1 MPWNFLRHA
10 QPPDAT
16 PRLPAAVALGFAVL
30 FLLLD
35 WVSFVHPMR
44 GTHIT
49 AWNPQVALA
58 IALLTRYPSG
68 WWLVGPVLAAAA
80 AWRGLPEPALP
91 AAVAALVSTLGFV
104 ATAAALRR
112 ALGPQTRN
120 AYLAFLAIA
129 AAGAALQA
137 ALYVGTLGIVGFE
150 VSDRMPGAFIRRW
163 VADAVSIIVSLPV
176 IFVLADRGRRA
187 QTLAM
192 LRTVEWWLVAAAAL
206 AASYAVFGR
215 PAEDQFKFFYLLFV
229 PVAWGSARFGNV
241 GAVWSAALVQVLL
254 FTAVQADTYRPLTV
268 FELHMLMTALGATGL
283 LLGATVE
290 ERQRAEEA
298 LRASLHAAAAA
309 DMAAALAHELNQ
321 PLTALR
327 TYARAAQLMAQQP
340 PGSAGPP
347 LSEVTDKLVAE
358 VNRAGAVMKRLRD
371 FFRQRGTELQPTALQ
386 SVIEEVVQSQAAHA
400 DAAGVTL
407 QADCPPALPPVW
419 IDAVQIAVVLRN
431 LVSNAIEAA
440 APASALGAAPSAAP
454 SAAFTARGATQPVA
468 RVTVQAEAQGRQL
481 VVKVQDSGPGIPPE
495 ALGALFES
503 RAEPGVPSRAS
514 AKPGGMGIGLVISRS
529 IIEAHEGR
537 LWADAGPGGKFFF
550 SIPLLEPDHHA

>member
-1 MPWNFLRHA
+1 MPWTFVRHTPH
-10 QPPDAT
+10 PPAA
-16 PRLPAAVALGFAVL
+16 PLGLPAVVAVGFVVL
-30 FLLLD
+30 FMLLD
-35 WVSFVHPMR
+35 WISFVHPMR

-49 AWNPQVALA
+49 AWNPQAALA
-58 IALLTRYPSG
+58 IALLTRYPSS

-80 AWRGLPEPALP
+80 ASRGLPEPALP
-91 AAVAALVSTLGFV
+91 AALASLASTLGFA

-112 ALGPQTRN
+112 ALGPETRN
-120 AYLAFLAIA
+120 AYLAFLGIA
-129 AAGAALQA
+129 AVGSAFQAG
-137 ALYVGTLGIVGFE
+137 LYVGTLGLIGFE
-150 VSDRMPGAFIRRW
+150 VSDRVPGAFIRRW
-163 VADAVSIIVSLPV
+163 VGDLVSVVVTLPV

-206 AASYAVFGR
+206 AASYLVFGR

-229 PVAWGSARFGNV
+229 PVAWGAARFGNV
-241 GAVWSAALVQVLL
+241 GAVWPAALVQALL

-327 TYARAAQLMAQQP
+327 TYARAAQLMAQQA
-340 PGSAGPP
+340 PGGGTGSGPP
-347 LSEVTDKLVAE
+347 LVEVTDKLVAE

-371 FFRQRGTELQPTALQ
+371 FFRQRGTDLQPVAMQ
-386 SVIEEVVQSQAAHA
+386 SVIDEVVRAQAAHA
-400 DAAGVTL
+400 EAAGVKL
-407 QADCPPALPPVW
+407 RADCPPALPLVW
-419 IDAVQIAVVLRN
+419 IDAVQIEVVLRN

-440 APASALGAAPSAAP
+440 ADGPAADVMVRAE
-454 SAAFTARGATQPVA
+454 
-468 RVTVQAEAQGRQL
+468 VQARQL
-481 VVKVQDSGPGIPPE
+481 VVKVQDSGPGIAAGE
-495 ALGALFES
+495 LGELFES
-503 RAEPGVPSRAS
+503 RASS
-514 AKPGGMGIGLVISRS
+514 KPGGMGIGLVISRS

-537 LWADAGPGGKFFF
+537 LWADAGPGGKFSF
-550 SIPLLEPDHHA
+550 SIPLLEPDHA

>member
-1 MPWNFLRHA
+1 
-10 QPPDAT
+10 
-16 PRLPAAVALGFAVL
+16 
-30 FLLLD
+30 
-35 WVSFVHPMR
+35 MR

-49 AWNPQVALA
+49 AWNPQAALA
-58 IALLTRYPSG
+58 VALLTRYPSS

-80 AWRGLPEPALP
+80 ASRGLPEPALP

-112 ALGPQTRN
+112 ALGPRTRN
-120 AYLAFLAIA
+120 AYLAFLGIA
-129 AAGAALQA
+129 AVGSALQA
-137 ALYVGTLGIVGFE
+137 GLYVGTLGLIGLD
-150 VSDRMPGAFIRRW
+150 VSDRVPGAFLRRW
-163 VADAVSIIVSLPV
+163 VGDAVSMIVSLPV

-192 LRTVEWWLVAAAAL
+192 LRTVEWWLVAAAAV

-215 PAEDQFKFFYLLFV
+215 PAEDQDQFKFFYLLFV
-229 PVAWGSARFGNV
+229 PVAWGAARFGNV
-241 GAVWSAALVQVLL
+241 GAVWSAALVQALL

-340 PGSAGPP
+340 PGGPGGNGPP
-347 LSEVTDKLVAE
+347 LVEVTDKLVAE
-358 VNRAGAVMKRLRD
+358 VTRAGAVMKRLRD
-371 FFRQRGTELQPTALQ
+371 FFRQRGTELQPVALQ
-386 SVIEEVVQSQAAHA
+386 SVIDEVVQSQAAHA

-407 QADCPPALPPVW
+407 HAECQPALPKVW

-440 APASALGAAPSAAP
+440 APAPTSPRPA
-454 SAAFTARGATQPVA
+454 QPPA
-468 RVTVQAEAQGRQL
+468 RVTVRAEAQGRQL
-481 VVKVQDSGPGIPPE
+481 VVKVHDSGPGIPADE
-495 ALGALFES
+495 LGALFES
-503 RAEPGVPSRAS
+503 RAESRGESRAESRGEARAGSRAS

-537 LWADAGPGGKFFF
+537 LWAEAGPGGKFSF
-550 SIPLLEPDHHA
+550 SIPLLEPDPHA